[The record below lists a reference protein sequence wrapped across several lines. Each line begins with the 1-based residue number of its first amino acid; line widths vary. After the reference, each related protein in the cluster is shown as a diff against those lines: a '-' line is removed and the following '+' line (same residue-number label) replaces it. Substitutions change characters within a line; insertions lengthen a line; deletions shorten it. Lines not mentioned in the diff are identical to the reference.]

1 MITAVLPL
9 LLGCGGNGTGGKPG
23 SGGAPGSGGMPG
35 SGGTSSSGGAPGSG
49 GTSSSGGVTGSG
61 GLAPPGSGGATASSG
76 GIPGSGGGGAGTGG
90 AGSGGAANAPPFE
103 LAGKWTYL
111 GPSDV
116 PHDLTINQGSM
127 LYEDV
132 EGQWSSKWTITS
144 YDNVL
149 HHFQVTF
156 DSSSGSYLP
165 VGQSM
170 SGTYDR
176 GVAFLTIQLA
186 KGSSYPPLEGAGSC
200 TGTDGTLIPECRLY
214 TMPN

>member
-1 MITAVLPL
+1 MIGAVVPL
-9 LLGCGGNGTGGKPG
+9 LLGCGGNGTSGMHG
-23 SGGAPGSGGMPG
+23 SGGAPG

-49 GTSSSGGVTGSG
+49 GTSSTGGATGSG
-61 GLAPPGSGGATASSG
+61 GLAPPGSGGTTASVE
-76 GIPGSGGGGAGTGG
+76 I
-90 AGSGGAANAPPFE
+90 
-103 LAGKWTYL
+103 AGKWTYL

-127 LYEDV
+127 VYEDV
-132 EGQWSSKWTITS
+132 DGKWSSKWTITA
-144 YDNVL
+144 YDAAL

-156 DSSSGSYLP
+156 DSGSGSYLP

-200 TGTDGTLIPECRLY
+200 TGTDGALIPECRLY